1 LALLK
6 FGGGN
11 DYLLAGDDYLPA
23 LPWFDNAD
31 LNKRTELTI
40 MKIERTAV
48 IAALSVIV
56 GLGIVGIS
64 PAFAGSSCT
73 TIGDSTFCT
82 GDNGSNSS
90 TTYIGESSFT
100 TGTDRYGNFYS
111 ESCTTIGDSTICS

>member
-1 LALLK
+1 
-6 FGGGN
+6 
-11 DYLLAGDDYLPA
+11 
-23 LPWFDNAD
+23 
-31 LNKRTELTI
+31 

-48 IAALSVIV
+48 IAAMSVIV

-90 TTYIGESSFT
+90 TTYFGDSSFT
-100 TGTDRYGNFYS
+100 TGTDRYGNSYS